1 MEVIEKLGISMRF
14 LTSIGLFVFALVALG
29 GSTISGALAQDGM
42 PVPRQL
48 GFQPAATPVM
58 EELVGFHFYLLILI
72 TIIVLFVTGLLAYVC
87 IRFNAKSN
95 PVPSRTTHNTLVEVA
110 WTVLPIL
117 ILVAIAVP
125 SFRLL
130 YKQLVLPEAE
140 LTVKATGYQWY
151 WGYEYPDNGNVSF
164 ESNMVPDAE
173 LNGRPRLLAADN
185 PLVVPVDT
193 NVRVI
198 VTGADVIHAF
208 AVPAFGVKIDAVPGR
223 LNETWFKAERTGIFY
238 GQCSELCGQSHAFMP
253 IEVHVV
259 SKEEFAQ
266 WLETNKQASA
276 TPADITLKLAL
287 AKPEAAH

>member
-1 MEVIEKLGISMRF
+1 MRF
-14 LTSIGLFVFALVALG
+14 LMGIGLFVL
-29 GSTISGALAQDGM
+29 ALAALDGGIVSAALADGM
-42 PVPRQL
+42 AVPKQL
-48 GFQPAATPVM
+48 GLQDAATPVM
-58 EELVGFHFYLLILI
+58 EDLVSFHNYLLILI
-72 TIIVLFVTGLLAYVC
+72 TIIVLFVTALLAYVM

-95 PVPSRTTHNTLVEVA
+95 PVPSKTTHNTLVEVL

-117 ILVAIAVP
+117 ILVAIAIP

-130 YKQLVLPEAE
+130 YKQLVIPEAE

-151 WGYEYPDNGNVSF
+151 WGYEYPDSADLSF
-164 ESNMVPDAE
+164 ESNMVPEAE

-193 NVRVI
+193 TVRVI

-208 AVPAFGVKIDAVPGR
+208 AVPAFGVKIDAIPGR
-223 LNETWFKAERTGIFY
+223 LNETWFKATRTGIFY
-238 GQCSELCGQSHAFMP
+238 GQCSELCGTSHAFMP

-266 WLETNKQASA
+266 WIEKTKQASA
-276 TPADITLKLAL
+276 TPEVNLKLA
-287 AKPEAAH
+287 AVKSEAAR